1 MVLVQFRVTVPDVER
16 FRAACEKWYPTFE
29 QDGAR
34 NQQVW
39 NSESNP
45 SEVTTLT
52 EWESHDQMMESSDRW
67 GDPFQED
74 AGTVGLEWE
83 TRIWHR
89 VL

>member
-1 MVLVQFRVTVPDVER
+1 MVLVQFRVTVPDVEQ

-45 SEVTTLT
+45 NEVTTLT
-52 EWESHDQMMESSDRW
+52 EWESHDQMMESSENW

>member
-16 FRAACEKWYPTFE
+16 FRVACEKWYPTFE

-45 SEVTTLT
+45 NEVTTLT
-52 EWESHDQMMESSDRW
+52 EWESHDQMMESSGTW

-74 AGTVGLEWE
+74 AGTVGLECE

>member
-16 FRAACEKWYPTFE
+16 FRVACEKWYPTFE

-45 SEVTTLT
+45 NEVTTLT
-52 EWESHDQMMESSDRW
+52 EWESHDQMMESSERS
-67 GDPFQED
+67 GEAFQAD
-74 AGTVGLEWE
+74 AGTQGLDWE
-83 TRIWHR
+83 TRIWHS
-89 VL
+89 LA

>member
-16 FRAACEKWYPTFE
+16 FRASCEK
-29 QDGAR
+29 
-34 NQQVW
+34 
-39 NSESNP
+39 
-45 SEVTTLT
+45 
-52 EWESHDQMMESSDRW
+52 W

-83 TRIWHR
+83 ARIWHR

>member
-1 MVLVQFRVTVPDVER
+1 MVLVQFGVTVPDVER
-16 FRAACEKWYPTFE
+16 FRVACEKWYPTFE

-45 SEVTTLT
+45 NEVTTLT
-52 EWESHDQMMESSDRW
+52 EWESHDQMMESSEQW

>member
-1 MVLVQFRVTVPDVER
+1 MVLVQFRVTVPDLER

-45 SEVTTLT
+45 NEVTTLT

-74 AGTVGLEWE
+74 AGTAGLEWE
-83 TRIWHR
+83 TTIWHR